1 MVNAQL
7 KWNTF
12 NKMSSPRGRIQSVCF
27 LNAKLKG
34 VEALFHIW
42 HVQSQAAFS

>member
-1 MVNAQL
+1 MVNAHFKL
-7 KWNTF
+7 NTF
-12 NKMSSPRGRIQSVCF
+12 NKTSSPRGRLQSVCF

-42 HVQSQAAFS
+42 HVQSRAAFS